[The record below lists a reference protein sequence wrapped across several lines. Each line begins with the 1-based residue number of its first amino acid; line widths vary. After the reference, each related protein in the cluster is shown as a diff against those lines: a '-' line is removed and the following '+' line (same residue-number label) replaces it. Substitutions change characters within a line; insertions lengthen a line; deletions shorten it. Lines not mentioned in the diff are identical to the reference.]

1 MERTVNTAALSRDSA
16 EVQAKGQALYR
27 AATAFAVAVG
37 AMLAAWART
46 DRDRRLLQTLPDHV
60 LADMGLE
67 RIELPYGPEGDRHV
81 WVGRARHN

>member
-1 MERTVNTAALSRDSA
+1 
-16 EVQAKGQALYR
+16 
-27 AATAFAVAVG
+27 
-37 AMLAAWART
+37 MLAAWART

-67 RIELPYGPEGDRHV
+67 RIDLPYGPEGDRHV